1 MKLLLVEDDTILC
14 GLLSKILG
22 FEEIENVI
30 VHDGYTAEDVLL
42 KDDSRSIRL
51 ILCDIMMPGMD
62 GYELLRRVKM
72 IPFHKDTPFV
82 FTTARVSKD
91 EELRG
96 LMLGAKAYLKKPIDI
111 ATLLDAI
118 RHYMVDE

>member
-1 MKLLLVEDDTILC
+1 MKLLLVEDDTVLC

-30 VHDGYTAEDVLL
+30 VHDGHTAEDVLL

-118 RHYMVDE
+118 KHYMVDE